1 LTPESEEE
9 VLTSLGLTSSQAR
22 VYLALVHNGPSK
34 VMLISQISRIH
45 RAHLYQI
52 LRSLEEIAFVERK
65 LGTGIYVA
73 IPLKEVA
80 PILVKN
86 KRQEISKLENEVNE
100 IVDCAP
106 QRAPTLEDKPEI
118 IVTSNKNHTLNKGQ
132 KYYEN
137 AKSQIELMHTWK
149 RFLQLWQYY
158 ERTFEDA
165 MARGVTIR
173 QIVEFPKD
181 ASRAREFLKKKAFK
195 NSLFELRFVSKT
207 GGNFVIVDKDMLLL
221 STSQEK
227 ENLGETPFLFS
238 NYKGLLGLMQSYFLS
253 SWKTAC
259 SLTMLN
265 KNNQKCIQQSA
276 QTQNKQPIAN
286 KAVM

>member
-86 KRQEISKLENEVNE
+86 KRQEISKLETEVNE

-106 QRAPTLEDKPEI
+106 QRTPTPEDKPEI
-118 IVTSNKNHTLNKGQ
+118 ILISNKNRNLNKAQ
-132 KYYEN
+132 KYYES
-137 AKSQIELMHTWK
+137 ARSQIELIQTWK

-158 ERTFEDA
+158 EETFEDA

-173 QIVEFPKD
+173 QIVEYPKD
-181 ASRAREFLKKKAFK
+181 ASRAQEFLKKKAFK

-207 GGNFVIVDKDMLLL
+207 GGNFVIVDNGMLLL

-238 NYKGLLGLMQSYFLS
+238 NYKGLLGLMQRYFLL

-265 KNNQKCIQQSA
+265 KNNQKCTQLRTRTQKK
-276 QTQNKQPIAN
+276 QTIAD